1 MLGKESLQVMEDLL
15 ESRLPPEEVIRIMVD
30 IGKTEAEELR
40 EFANKMENLTC
51 EMTNSEKLTILKQHL
66 NKEAQVLMEELLRQ
80 GYTEEEILGL
90 FLRCASNL
98 DLILKDQ
105 IFQKQVSFTES
116 QQGLKP
122 LRDLWSIISREE
134 VKHKIPFMSN
144 SSKSML
150 FFTFFELVRQLTD
163 GLGLTQAEI
172 MNIIR
177 LVKSGLIKLF

>member
-1 MLGKESLQVMEDLL
+1 VLGKESLQVMEDLL
-15 ESRLPPEEVIRIMVD
+15 ESRLPPEEVIRIMVN

-40 EFANKMENLTC
+40 EFAKKMENLTC
-51 EMTNSEKLTILKQHL
+51 DMTNCDKLTFLKQHL

-105 IFQKQVSFTES
+105 IFQKNVSFLES
-116 QQGLKP
+116 QKGMKHQTK
-122 LRDLWSIISREE
+122 RDLWSIISREE
-134 VKHKIPFMSN
+134 VKQKIPFMSN
-144 SSKSML
+144 ASKSML
-150 FFTFFELVRQLTD
+150 FFKFFELVRQVTD

-177 LVKSGLIKLF
+177 LVPTV